1 MASSRRTVRRSLTQ
15 RFTDVVVLLW
25 VALWARVGF
34 WVHDL
39 VDVLSRPAERLGD
52 AGSQLDRD
60 LSSLAAAVGDLPLVG
75 GRIREPVESIR
86 TPAREMTR
94 MSGDLATSIHSLA
107 TVVGVLVALIPIV
120 LVVGTWLFLRV
131 RFVRRARAAAA
142 FIDADADLDLFALR
156 AMANQPMHRLARI
169 TPDPAGAWRS
179 RDRAVLRALAALELR
194 DSGLRVP
201 ETHVDSASVVEP
213 NA

>member
-1 MASSRRTVRRSLTQ
+1 MHALT
-15 RFTDVVVLLW
+15 DGAVVLW
-25 VALWARVGF
+25 VALWVRVGF
-34 WVHDL
+34 WVRDL
-39 VDVLSRPAERLGD
+39 IDVLSRPADRVGD
-52 AGSQLDRD
+52 AGSRLDRD
-60 LSSLAAAVGDLPLVG
+60 LTSLASAVGDIPLVG
-75 GRIREPVESIR
+75 ARIRAPVESMR

-94 MSGDLATSIHSLA
+94 MSSDLATSIHHLA

-169 TPDPAGAWRS
+169 TPDPAGAWRN
-179 RDRAVLRALAALELR
+179 RDPAVLRALAALELR
-194 DSGLRVP
+194 DTGLRVP
-201 ETHVDSASVVEP
+201 DTFVDTATDVSPTA
-213 NA
+213 